1 MMTITEKDLKLLWAR
16 AAGCCF
22 GFRQRVQAERNALL
36 QSSSRG
42 TRFGDSD
49 FDKGYR
55 QNEMLFY
62 KAVHVGRGLAIRI
75 STKGTGTE
83 YGASPLCR
91 NRT

>member
-1 MMTITEKDLKLLWAR
+1 MMTITEKDLKLVLR
-16 AAGCCF
+16 SAAGYCF
-22 GFRQRVQAERNALL
+22 GFRQRGHAERNALL

-42 TRFGDSD
+42 TPFGDSD

-55 QNEMLFY
+55 QNEMLFC
-62 KAVHVGRGLAIRI
+62 KAVHVGRRLAIRI